1 MQKVESQGVVITLT
15 TKEAIA
21 LSKLIGNMSQGKM
34 IEVANLTSQQA
45 DLISEIY
52 YVLSD
57 EVQNKDAN

>member
-1 MQKVESQGVVITLT
+1 MAKVESQGVVITLT

-21 LSKLIGNMSQGKM
+21 LSKLIGNMSQRKM

>member
-1 MQKVESQGVVITLT
+1 MAKVESQGVVITLT

-34 IEVANLTSQQA
+34 IEVANITSQQA
-45 DLISEIY
+45 DLISAIY
-52 YVLSD
+52 YALSD